1 VKEALESFQKLPSGL
16 WNGTTLPVIARAYY
30 LDKNYARVIEL
41 LEKETV
47 PKDYGVLLLLGNSS
61 LELKRLKEAA
71 FYFEEVRKF
80 GDTAEANN
88 ALGAIYFSLGEK
100 DKARVYWDRAKK
112 LELKPD
118 EKAPKTEEER
128 RLP

>member
-1 VKEALESFQKLPSGL
+1 MGSFIQLPAGL
-16 WNGTTLPVIARAYY
+16 RNGTTIPVIARPHY
-30 LDKNYARVIEL
+30 LNKDYARVIEL
-41 LEKETV
+41 LETEAV

-80 GDTAEANN
+80 GDTPEANN

-100 DKARVYWDRAKK
+100 DKAKVYWERAKK
-112 LELKPD
+112 LESRAGEKTSRPD
-118 EKAPKTEEER
+118 EER
-128 RLP
+128 R